1 MLCNLWCDLKT
12 CKLCFWKKSFTVG
25 IFKLGTMFFISVWA
39 TLALGKPLRLRYQ
52 HTCLL
57 CVLCTSTGVEAM
69 TSNTILGENNP
80 FVESANQRW
89 LAKKNEFYRYRKQDK
104 AEKERARLFSAEK
117 NIQIGCSV
125 HQLDYYRPHVL
136 IV

>member
-1 MLCNLWCDLKT
+1 M
-12 CKLCFWKKSFTVG
+12 
-25 IFKLGTMFFISVWA
+25 KLGIMFSISVSG
-39 TLALGKPLRLRYQ
+39 LGIRKASEVAVPVPVFSVCYF
-52 HTCLL
+52 HWGGSN
-57 CVLCTSTGVEAM
+57 VA
-69 TSNTILGENNP
+69 SNTIFGENNP

-89 LAKKNEFYRYRKQDK
+89 LAKKNGFYRYRKQDK